1 MISTY
6 SWGQMGAPLL
16 PLNLADAWHDVPLP
30 DWVCEVLG
38 VEKGA
43 TAEALGVPL
52 EPGSVK
58 EVDQRLLNYVVRLTQ
73 SREQDVCQLTAIAIS
88 WHPGLDPLDVPWANR
103 TKNCLR
109 NEGLL
114 DDTDALS
121 RISIQELSWI
131 PNLGVRSIL
140 DFAVTGE
147 AALMQ
152 MEMSVPTDNE
162 DDQGKLES
170 QMKCLIAAA
179 QQPWADQVRG
189 GDPRFSDVFPQGLG
203 SLSSRIESAVEAADA
218 KAIAQLAYYL
228 PAIENR
234 ITELAA
240 LPLEDSLAELFK
252 ILAPRQIS
260 RMEALMNR
268 FGWSGKPPI
277 TLEAC
282 GEKLN
287 VTRERVRQIQAK
299 IMLRLSND
307 PIFLPQLDR
316 AIRIFEK
323 AAPLPASAAP
333 NLLIEAAICQQHFS
347 AESVIAAAS
356 DLKRETS
363 LKVRKIRGKKV
374 LVADED
380 ERSTNRMFAIARS
393 QSAAS
398 GATNVAEVLAQLEA
412 EDGVN
417 FDSERALVLLR
428 NLDKVDFLDNQ
439 WFWMP
444 GIPEGRNR
452 MRNISRRMLSVA
464 SPISVSKL
472 RGGLRRVYSFR
483 NSAGSFKWT
492 LLAPPV
498 NILLKWYK
506 RNPEFLVDESGQVS
520 HVEYLETK
528 KELGEVDLALVEV
541 IRATPTCVLDRASIR
556 NACLSRGIN
565 PHSLEMA
572 LTYSAVVDHVETNI
586 WTLRGVSIDPV
597 AISAVR
603 EMNAQKPRQKRV
615 RDFGWTAGGNIWISV
630 ITPAYTYMSVF
641 GVPGGVKKILAGQK
655 FRAVSANGKDFG
667 TVGITDVGTTYGYQP
682 FLKQS
687 GADEGDMFILEFDLE
702 SETVILRLGDES
714 LLDSLA

>member
-1 MISTY
+1 
-6 SWGQMGAPLL
+6 MGAPLL
-16 PLNLADAWHDVPLP
+16 PRNLADAWHDIPLP
-30 DWVCEVLG
+30 DWVCEIMG
-38 VEKGA
+38 AEKGA
-43 TAEALGVPL
+43 TALALGVPL
-52 EPGSVK
+52 EPGSVE

-73 SREQDVCQLTAIAIS
+73 SREQGVWHLTAIAVR
-88 WHPGLDPLDVPWANR
+88 WPLGLDPLDVPWANR

-114 DDTDALS
+114 EDTDALT

-131 PNLGVRSIL
+131 DNLGVRSIL

-147 AALMQ
+147 AAAMQ
-152 MEMSVPTDNE
+152 MEMLLPTDNK

-170 QMKCLIAAA
+170 QMKYLISAA
-179 QQPWADQVRG
+179 QQPWAEQIG
-189 GDPRFSDVFPQGLG
+189 SSDPRFSDVFPQGLG
-203 SLSSRIESAVEAADA
+203 SLSSRIESAVEAVDA
-218 KAIAQLAYYL
+218 KAIAQLANYL

-260 RMEALMNR
+260 RMEALMKR
-268 FGWSGKPPI
+268 LGWSGEPPI

-282 GEKLN
+282 GEMLN

-299 IMLRLSND
+299 IILRLPNG
-307 PIFLPQLDR
+307 PIFLPQLDK
-316 AIRIFEK
+316 AIRVIEK

-356 DLKRETS
+356 DLQRETS
-363 LKVRKIRGKKV
+363 LKVRKIKGEKV

-393 QSAAS
+393 QSGAS
-398 GATNVAEVLAQLEA
+398 GATNVSEVLAQLEA
-412 EDGVN
+412 EEGVSI
-417 FDSERALVLLR
+417 DSEIALALLQ
-428 NLDKVDFLDNQ
+428 NYEQIDFLDDQ
-439 WFWMP
+439 WFWMSS
-444 GIPEGRNR
+444 IPEGRNR
-452 MRNISRRMLSVA
+452 LRNITRRMLSVA

-472 RGGLRRVYSFR
+472 RGGMRREYSFR

-492 LLAPPV
+492 LLAPPI
-498 NILLKWYK
+498 NILLEWYK
-506 RNPEFLVDESGQVS
+506 RHPEFLVDESENIR
-520 HVEYLETK
+520 HVAHLESK
-528 KELGEVDLALVEV
+528 KELGEVDLAIVEV
-541 IRATPTCVLDRASIR
+541 LRSTPTCVLDRASIR

-565 PHSLEMA
+565 PHSLEIAM
-572 LTYSAVVDHVETNI
+572 TYSAVVDHVETNI
-586 WTLRGVSIDPV
+586 WTLRGVSVEPV

-630 ITPAYTYMSVF
+630 ITPEYAPMSVF
-641 GVPGGVKKILAGQK
+641 GVPGGVKKILASQK
-655 FRAVSANGKDFG
+655 FRAVSANGKEFG
-667 TVGITDVGTTYGYQP
+667 TVGITDDGTAYGYQP

-702 SETVILRLGDES
+702 SESVILRLGDES
-714 LLDSLA
+714 LLDTLV